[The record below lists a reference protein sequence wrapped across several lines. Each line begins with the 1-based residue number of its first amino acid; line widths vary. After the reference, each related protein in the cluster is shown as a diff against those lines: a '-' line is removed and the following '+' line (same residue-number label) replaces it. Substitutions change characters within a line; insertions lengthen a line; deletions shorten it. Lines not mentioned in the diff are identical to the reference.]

1 MLTVQVT
8 HQLCLIVFLSRTHE
22 QRRSG
27 LVQSC
32 AEANCL
38 PVQFFYSRD
47 AMLARV
53 LAMTLCP
60 SVSVSVRLSVTS
72 RCSIEMDGQIELVF
86 GMYASFGLSYT
97 VL

>member
-1 MLTVQVT
+1 
-8 HQLCLIVFLSRTHE
+8 
-22 QRRSG
+22 
-27 LVQSC
+27 
-32 AEANCL
+32 
-38 PVQFFYSRD
+38 
-47 AMLARV
+47 MLARV